1 MRLDRFALVLL
12 SGGLAACSEQVDA
25 YFYPD
30 RSDLTRSES
39 LKDVG
44 SVEACRDWA
53 YSKAARMGDTSM
65 QRSTYEC
72 GLGPRRREMGF
83 TVYRETVQ

>member
-1 MRLDRFALVLL
+1 MRFVQFASVLL
-12 SGGLAACSEQVDA
+12 ALGLAACSEQVDA

-30 RSDLTRSES
+30 RADLTRSDA
-39 LKDVG
+39 KIDVG
-44 SVEACRDWA
+44 SIEACRAWA
-53 YSKAARMGDTSM
+53 YAKAAQIGDPSM

-72 GLGPRRREMGF
+72 GLGPRERGNSF

>member
-1 MRLDRFALVLL
+1 MAYSRLLLVLSAGFL
-12 SGGLAACSEQVDA
+12 SACSQQVDA

-30 RSDLTRSES
+30 RTNLTESES
-39 LKDVG
+39 YLDIG

-53 YSKAARMGDTSM
+53 YFKAAQIGDPNM

-72 GLGPRRREMGF
+72 GLGPREHGAGF

>member
-1 MRLDRFALVLL
+1 MVSVRSALVLL
-12 SGGLAACSEQVDA
+12 SGLLAACSEQVDA

-39 LKDVG
+39 FLDVG

-53 YSKAARMGDTSM
+53 HSKAAQIGDPNM

-72 GLGPRRREMGF
+72 GLGPQRRDVGF
-83 TVYRETVQ
+83 TVYRETAQ